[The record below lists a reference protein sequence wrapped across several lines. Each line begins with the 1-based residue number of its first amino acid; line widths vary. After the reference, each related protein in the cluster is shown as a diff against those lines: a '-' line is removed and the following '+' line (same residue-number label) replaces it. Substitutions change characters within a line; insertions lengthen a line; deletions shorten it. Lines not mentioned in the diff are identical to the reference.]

1 MQKETKLKFKKVA
14 QELKKKW
21 GVECL
26 NYDNLEEL
34 VLDTAEKMGMPLSY
48 KTFRRYED
56 EFSKIYKNE
65 VLEFPFLEVE
75 KEVIEVEVEGDLE
88 MPDGFE
94 IKIEDDV
101 VIIIRGGVMRRYILE
116 VQNEGLRSAIED
128 EVQDEV
134 DDEEYVWTG
143 LFDYHGGRE
152 VIRIGNNTGCDLKC
166 PESVKNHFETRYDL
180 YGFLC
185 YQLSKRVL
193 GKIIGSRSNWELKK
207 NIETLLRYKN
217 NLDRSEKSEQR
228 RLRVIRG
235 NKNYDGVWLES
246 LLDDL
251 KKSIGEI

>member
-1 MQKETKLKFKKVA
+1 MQKETKLKLKKIA

-34 VLDTAEKMGMPLSY
+34 VLDTAEKLSMPLSY
-48 KTFRRYED
+48 KTWRRYED

-75 KEVIEVEVEGDLE
+75 KEVVEVEKEKDLE
-88 MPDGFE
+88 MSDGFE

-101 VIIIRGGVMRRYILE
+101 VIIIRGGVVRRYILE
-116 VQNEGLRSAIED
+116 VENEGLRSAIED
-128 EVQDEV
+128 EVIV
-134 DDEEYVWTG
+134 DDEEYIWTG
-143 LFDYHGGRE
+143 LFDYDGGRE
-152 VIRIGNNTGCDLKC
+152 IIRIGNNTGCDLKC
-166 PESVKNHFETRYDL
+166 PGSVKNHFETRYDL

-207 NIETLLRYKN
+207 NIETLLKYKN
-217 NLDRSEKSEQR
+217 KLDRDEKSEQW
-228 RLRVIRG
+228 RLRIIRG
-235 NKNYDGVWLES
+235 NKNYDGDWLES
-246 LLDDL
+246 VLEDL